1 MHLYEV
7 HEVCGMHNIY
17 NVKEEERVEEIEGW
31 TTRWTSGERGS
42 LWKEIIDRFKLGEK
56 GFNGMEKFFGF
67 GFQNAW
73 CIVVIEPEDD
83 KTKFVHCHP
92 VNWIATEC
100 NTF

>member
-7 HEVCGMHNIY
+7 HEVCGMHHIY
-17 NVKEEERVEEIEGW
+17 NVKEEERAEEMEGW
-31 TTRWTSGERGS
+31 TTRWTSGRENHYEKR
-42 LWKEIIDRFKLGEK
+42 WFKLGEK

-67 GFQNAW
+67 GFQTAW